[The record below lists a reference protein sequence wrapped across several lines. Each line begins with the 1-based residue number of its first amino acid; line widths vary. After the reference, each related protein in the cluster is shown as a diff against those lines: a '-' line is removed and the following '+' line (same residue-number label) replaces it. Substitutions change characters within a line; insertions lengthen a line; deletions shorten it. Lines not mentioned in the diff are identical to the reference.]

1 MYNIRFLLSYLLEQI
16 AEIIQNFFTHEIQ
29 KRRATGVVIGVSGG
43 VDSSVVAALAVKAL
57 SSTSVMGII
66 LPEEGVTPKEDLED
80 ALDLAN
86 QLALPYK
93 LIDISKI
100 KQEMTRYLPL
110 DQMAQGNLAA
120 RIRMC
125 ILYFFASNKKMLVAG
140 TTDKSELKL
149 GYYTKY
155 GDGSADIL
163 PIADLYKTQVRE
175 MAQYLAIPDRII
187 NKVSRPG
194 LWIKHTAEGEIGL
207 SFAVVDGILKDLENE
222 NFDRSK
228 YLNKDVK
235 RIHELM
241 QKNKHKSEMP
251 TICKIESRFN
261 LSVK

>member
-1 MYNIRFLLSYLLEQI
+1 MEQI
-16 AEIIQNFFTHEIQ
+16 SKTIQNFFIYEIQ

-43 VDSSVVAALAVKAL
+43 VDSSVVATLAVKSL
-57 SSTSVMGII
+57 SPTSVMGII
-66 LPEEGVTPKEDLED
+66 LPEEGVTPKEDVED

-86 QLALPYK
+86 QLFIPYK
-93 LIDISKI
+93 VIDISKI
-100 KQEMTRYLPL
+100 KHEMTKELPL
-110 DQMAQGNLAA
+110 DKMAQGNLSA

-125 ILYFFASNKKMLVAG
+125 ILYFFASTKKMLVAG

-187 NKVSRPG
+187 KKDSRPG
-194 LWIKHTAEGEIGL
+194 LWIEHTAEGEIGL
-207 SFAVVDGILKDLENE
+207 SFAVADGILKDLENE
-222 NFDRSK
+222 NFDGSK
-228 YLNKDVK
+228 YLDKDVK

-241 QKNKHKSEMP
+241 QKNIHKSEMP
-251 TICKIESRFN
+251 TICKI
-261 LSVK
+261 

>member
-1 MYNIRFLLSYLLEQI
+1 MYRYIIRFPHSYLLEQI
-16 AEIIQNFFTHEIQ
+16 SKIIQNFLIHEIQ
-29 KRRATGVVIGVSGG
+29 ERKATGVIIGMSGG

-57 SSTSVMGII
+57 PSTSVLGLI
-66 LPEEGVTPKEDLED
+66 LPEEGVTPKEDMED

-86 QLALPYK
+86 KLFIPYK
-93 LIDISKI
+93 VIDIGRI
-100 KQEMTRYLPL
+100 KHEMTKELPS
-110 DQMAQGNLAA
+110 DQMAQGNLSA

-125 ILYFFASNKKMLVAG
+125 ILYFFASNKRMLVAG

-187 NKVSRPG
+187 KKDSRPG

-207 SFAVVDGILKDLENE
+207 SFNVADDILRDLENE
-222 NFDRSK
+222 TFDARK
-228 YLNKDVK
+228 HIANDIR

-241 QKNKHKSEMP
+241 QKNKHKAEMP
-251 TICKIESRFN
+251 TICKIC
-261 LSVK
+261 K